1 MYICYCKYSAQIT
14 YVSYIQHVCMYYACV
29 CLYFK
34 NVYYKVTMLDV
45 NINNDITYI
54 NIFIHTYNYI
64 TDMKQVLTKLRKNG
78 IDLLSTKPLDTST
91 TTTSSTTT
99 TITTTTTTTSTTS
112 SSPLPSSS
120 GGHNSDPS
128 SGGHISDRETPEVR
142 IENYHEMSMR
152 EARRC
157 DLRNGTTMKS
167 LAAATTIPA
176 TTNTATSTAIHASST
191 GAHATSTQSSD
202 AAAALTSTA
211 GVHTSTSTTQPPIT
225 LPTATATQASS
236 IDTQASTKDLNMN
249 KDSLCVDLR
258 GHRGVMAVL
267 TEVAN
272 PPSGKLA
279 SGNWVRVHVY
289 RYMCMCI
296 DTCMC
301 MYLYMRRCIY
311 G

>member
-1 MYICYCKYSAQIT
+1 MIYITI
-14 YVSYIQHVCMYYACV
+14 YVCG
-29 CLYFK
+29 
-34 NVYYKVTMLDV
+34 
-45 NINNDITYI
+45 TYI
-54 NIFIHTYNYI
+54 YI

-78 IDLLSTKPLDTST
+78 IDLLSTKPLTST
-91 TTTSSTTT
+91 TTPSS
-99 TITTTTTTTSTTS
+99 SS
-112 SSPLPSSS
+112 SSPSPSPSPSSNR
-120 GGHNSDPS
+120 GHNSDK
-128 SGGHISDRETPEVR
+128 EMPEVR

-191 GAHATSTQSSD
+191 GAHATSTQASD

-258 GHRGVMAVL
+258 AHRGVMAVL